1 MIRQAKQGE
10 NAASDKRGH
19 GVVRG
24 AGVET
29 TAEARL
35 PQSRTGENQGIWE
48 GRMKGES
55 WAVLVVLAIS
65 GWRHTGRC
73 SSEHDM

>member
-35 PQSRTGENQGIWE
+35 PQSRTGENQGILGGPNG
-48 GRMKGES
+48 GRVMGCVGCFGYKRVE
-55 WAVLVVLAIS
+55 AY
-65 GWRHTGRC
+65 RT
-73 SSEHDM
+73 MQ